1 MTGLLVKRREFMFAA
16 AAFLALPVDIAH
28 SQVEPPIH
36 VVKGRGCECCEAW
49 VDYLREQ
56 GFTVTDE
63 VSMGTLL
70 IRYKMDQGV
79 PVEAFSCHT
88 GTVDGYVL
96 EGHVPAADIR
106 RLLVERPDAFG
117 LSVPDMPYGSPGM
130 GSEDSRDAYDVLLIK
145 RDGSLG
151 VFTSYP
157 SA

>member
-70 IRYKMDQGV
+70 IRYKMDKGV
-79 PVEAFSCHT
+79 PVKAFSCHT

>member
-1 MTGLLVKRREFMFAA
+1 MIRHAMLLLLAFGLAAPVPVFADPPTSHVLSQSTA
-16 AAFLALPVDIAH
+16 TIA
-28 SQVEPPIH
+28 S
-36 VVKGRGCECCEAW
+36 G
-49 VDYLREQ
+49 DYLCEQ

-79 PVEAFSCHT
+79 PVKAFSCHT
-88 GTVDGYVL
+88 GTVDGHVL
-96 EGHVPAADIR
+96 EGHVPSADIR
-106 RLLVERPDAFG
+106 RLLAERPDAFG
-117 LSVPDMPYGSPGM
+117 LAVPDMPYGSPGM